1 MPSKPAQNQKRL
13 RPNHVNFDRMG
24 YLLLESFRHQALVL
38 LQMGEIGRNQWTTI
52 NEIICNTLVETGPA
66 EMPAEPAPKP
76 GVVQQLRRAV

>member
-1 MPSKPAQNQKRL
+1 MPSKPAQNLKRL

-52 NEIICNTLVETGPA
+52 NGIISSRMSETGEA
-66 EMPAEPAPKP
+66 VGTTP
-76 GVVQQLRRAV
+76 GVVQELRRAI